1 MYINTIALRL
11 LTVIIDSVRSE
22 DDKWKRVSRQT
33 VDVLLVYLQSH
44 VTIGLS
50 QDQSLLDIYSTQL
63 TLFDVVSSVELR
75 PIDSFVIAFRALND
89 ILSSVNE
96 TRDETFSRTLLR
108 ILHDVILRIL
118 TNTRQL
124 RGQIDM
130 TLISLASDYLYV
142 LMYIMN

>member
-1 MYINTIALRL
+1 
-11 LTVIIDSVRSE
+11 
-22 DDKWKRVSRQT
+22 
-33 VDVLLVYLQSH
+33 
-44 VTIGLS
+44 
-50 QDQSLLDIYSTQL
+50 DQSLLDIYSTQL